1 MRLYRAI
8 QPCPDDCG
16 LPLNR
21 PANTIRKGNHMEIKI
36 KRVDNIYNVQD
47 CVDPKA
53 IYFSNDNNSA
63 YYIILINEIPKIGL
77 SFADFGI
84 PPVAIQNSQDGLLY
98 VGFGQKMLIVETA
111 NYEKAAE
118 FETLSAVFDI
128 FYSDITGIVVLSCET
143 SVYLFIHDTKVD
155 SIEFPD
161 IIIDCNIDNE
171 VIYLVLDNG
180 QSYEIPLF
188 KYVKK

>member
-1 MRLYRAI
+1 
-8 QPCPDDCG
+8 
-16 LPLNR
+16 
-21 PANTIRKGNHMEIKI
+21 MEIKI

-84 PPVAIQNSQDGLLY
+84 PPAAIQNSQDGLLY